1 MAAQADR
8 MTAGDTGTATNVVP
22 LRRYASRARKG
33 TAAPDAPPAAQA
45 PEKEKT
51 RRSWGKTRTL
61 PSGRVQASYVVD
73 GVRHVAPVTFLT
85 KYDAGSWLDMRHA
98 EVLEHR
104 WKPAPPV
111 ERGTEQFESYARR
124 WLAERELKPRTRA
137 EYGKT
142 LDNKLVPAFGGRPLR
157 DITAEDVRAWYR
169 SLDPNRKTARSHAYA
184 LLRTVLG
191 TAASEGE
198 LDANPCHIVGAG
210 STKRARVIRPATLD
224 ELATI
229 TEHMPP
235 RYRCM
240 VLLASWTA
248 LRFGEL
254 TELRRRDL
262 DLDRAVIRVTRAVTW
277 PEGKP
282 VVGTPKS
289 DAGIR
294 DVFIPPHLVPAIRAH
309 LDEHAQPGPDGLL
322 FPNTEGNHMHHGS
335 LYKVFKPARAAA
347 GRPDLSWHGLRH
359 TGATMAAQ
367 QGATLA
373 ELMDRLGHSTVMA
386 AIRYQHAASDRQ
398 AELARRLSAMA
409 TGGTL

>member
-1 MAAQADR
+1 MMADSA
-8 MTAGDTGTATNVVP
+8 VVIP
-22 LRRYASRARKG
+22 FPQGMHRDARPG
-33 TAAPDAPPAAQA
+33 PGAAPSDDAKQ
-45 PEKEKT
+45 T
-51 RRSWGKTRTL
+51 RRTFGKVAKMR
-61 PSGRVQASYVVD
+61 SGRFQASYVAD
-73 GVRHVAPVTFLT
+73 GQRHVAPCTFLT
-85 KYDAGSWLDMRHA
+85 KGDAAAWLDMRHA
-98 EVLEHR
+98 ELLEHR

-111 ERGTEQFESYARR
+111 ERGTEQFEVYARR

-142 LDNKLVPAFGGRPLR
+142 LSNKLVPAFGDTRLR
-157 DITAEDVRAWYR
+157 DITADEVRAWYK
-169 SLDPNRKTARSHAYA
+169 SLDPAHKTARTHAYA
-184 LLRTVLG
+184 LLRTILG

-198 LDANPCHIVGAG
+198 LDANPVHIMGAG

-229 TEHMPP
+229 AENMPP

-262 DLDRAVIRVTRAVTW
+262 DLDRAVIRVTRAVSW
-277 PEGKP
+277 PDGKP
-282 VVGTPKS
+282 VVGSPKS
-289 DAGIR
+289 DAGVR
-294 DVFIPPHLVPAIRAH
+294 DVFIPPHLVPALRAH
-309 LDEHAQPGPDGLL
+309 LAEHAQPGPDGLL
-322 FPNTEGNHMHHGS
+322 FPNTDGNHMHHGS

-373 ELMDRLGHSTVMA
+373 ELMDRLGHSTVTA
-386 AIRYQHAASDRQ
+386 ALRYQHAASDRQ

-409 TGGTL
+409 ERNGL